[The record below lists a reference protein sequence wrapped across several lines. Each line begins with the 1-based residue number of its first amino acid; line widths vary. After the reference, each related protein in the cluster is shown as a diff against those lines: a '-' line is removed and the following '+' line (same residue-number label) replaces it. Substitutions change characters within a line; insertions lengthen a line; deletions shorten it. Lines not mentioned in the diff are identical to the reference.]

1 MKKQSC
7 ASCAQFRSI
16 HKTNDIYKDIAEN
29 VETRFNTSNY
39 EIECNSIAIPLHKRK
54 DEKVIR
60 LMKDELEGKIITKFA
75 GPRAKTYSYLIGDI
89 SENKKKNKRHKK
101 VYKKKKQL
109 KFENYK
115 NCLEAT
121 QIENNLNC
129 PKNNKIDA
137 DSIKENHKEF
147 TKSKAILKIQQRFK
161 SERHNIFTEEINKI
175 ALSSTND
182 KRMQSVDRNICT
194 WNKQRFSR

>member
-1 MKKQSC
+1 MKIKKKQ
-7 ASCAQFRSI
+7 
-16 HKTNDIYKDIAEN
+16 KTQKS
-29 VETRFNTSNY
+29 VS
-39 EIECNSIAIPLHKRK
+39 
-54 DEKVIR
+54 
-60 LMKDELEGKIITKFA
+60 
-75 GPRAKTYSYLIGDI
+75 
-89 SENKKKNKRHKK
+89 
-101 VYKKKKQL
+101 KKKQL
-109 KFENYK
+109 KLEKYK